1 MQQNNSGDGVL
12 DIPPGTKLK
21 LEESAAVEELFSN
34 LVDEAAELRGDTTPT
49 RYTLRNSIG
58 RYLEWAGSDITYEAA
73 IPTQEH
79 QGPEKIFD
87 IVANEDD
94 WLRIVEIKDTI
105 SSDELD
111 DMQNLLPQLRT
122 SGIEGKL
129 YLATDIFNGF
139 DLVSGRLRDTVN
151 RLMSEEGMGVI
162 LADEMIVVI
171 CDNYDQLMMD
181 DMPTILF
188 GLG

>member
-1 MQQNNSGDGVL
+1 ML

-49 RYTLRNSIG
+49 RITLRNSIG
-58 RYLEWAGSDITYEAA
+58 RYLEWAGADIAYEAA
-73 IPTQEH
+73 IPTEEYRPQA
-79 QGPEKIFD
+79 KIFD

-105 SSDELD
+105 SSHELD

-122 SGIEGKL
+122 SGVEGKI

-139 DLVSGRLRDTVN
+139 DLVSGRLRDTVI
-151 RLMSEEGMGVI
+151 RLMSEEDMGVI
-162 LADEMIVVI
+162 LADELIVVI

-181 DMPTILF
+181 AMPTILF

>member
-1 MQQNNSGDGVL
+1 ML

-34 LVDEAAELRGDTTPT
+34 LVDEAAELRGDTIPT
-49 RYTLRNSIG
+49 RNTLRNSIG
-58 RYLEWAGSDITYEAA
+58 RYLEWAGADVTYEAA
-73 IPTQEH
+73 IPTQEY
-79 QGPEKIFD
+79 QDTAKIFD

-94 WLRIVEIKDTI
+94 WLRIVEIKDAI
-105 SSDELD
+105 SSNELD

-122 SGIEGKL
+122 FGVRGKL
-129 YLATDIFNGF
+129 YLATDVFNGF

-151 RLMSEEGMGVI
+151 RLMSEEDMGVI
-162 LADEMIVVI
+162 LADEMIIVI